1 MKMYEDIGL
10 VLSWEYIG
18 SGSEK
23 FPAFGPAVFRVI
35 IWKFEPDVGF
45 LS

>member
-1 MKMYEDIGL
+1 MELISVKQSMKMYEDIGL

-35 IWKFEPDVGF
+35 I
-45 LS
+45 